1 MSAPMPHRVGAI
13 LFTAALMVLVA
24 YAVAETT
31 DYFFYATLSIAVFAV
46 AAFLVLFPG
55 SLFFSLA
62 LANFLAVY
70 ASVFTFIKIANF
82 GAVSASATAIGLVL
96 PVLAFVIG
104 SAWHRKEIR
113 AIVTS
118 AVPVETRKPGRVFG
132 WLAFVGLIA
141 TMTFLVPVA
150 EFSPEIQDR
159 IFLGSIAVAAVVVLF
174 ASRHVSVFLVDAGLL
189 FEGFFIHMSRL
200 AMPAFAF
207 VTLYSLFVVIFACV
221 YRIVDRHAPY
231 ALFRIMGEMRH
242 IEFPEALYFSV
253 VTLSTVGYGD
263 IVPVGAVV
271 RVFAAFQVLCGTL
284 LLLFGVS
291 ELVSYARRRRGP

>member
-13 LFTAALMVLVA
+13 LFTAALIVLVA

-31 DYFFYATLSIAVFAV
+31 DYFFYATLSVAVFAV
-46 AAFLVLFPG
+46 AAFLTLFPG

-70 ASVFTFIKIANF
+70 ASIFTFIKITNF
-82 GAVSASATAIGLVL
+82 EGVSAPVTSIGLVL

-118 AVPVETRKPGRVFG
+118 PVPVGVRELGHVFG
-132 WLAFVGLIA
+132 WLAFVGVIA
-141 TMTFLVPVA
+141 TVTFLVPVA
-150 EFSPEIQDR
+150 ELSPANQIR
-159 IFLGSIAVAAVVVLF
+159 MFLGSMAVSAGVVLI
-174 ASRHVSVFLVDAGLL
+174 ASRHVSVFLIDAGLL
-189 FEGFFIHMSRL
+189 FEGFFVHMARL

-221 YRIVDRHAPY
+221 YRIIDRHASQ
-231 ALFRIMGEMRH
+231 AMFRVMGEARH
-242 IEFPEALYFSV
+242 IDFPEALYFSV

-263 IVPVGAVV
+263 IVPLGAVV

-291 ELVSYARRRRGP
+291 ELVSYARRRRES

>member
-1 MSAPMPHRVGAI
+1 MPHRIRAMV
-13 LFTAALMVLVA
+13 FTAALIVLVA

-31 DYFFYATLSIAVFAV
+31 DYFFYATLSIAVFTV
-46 AAFLVLFPG
+46 AAFLALFPG

-82 GAVSASATAIGLVL
+82 EAVSAPVTSIGLVL

-104 SAWHRKEIR
+104 SAWHRNEIR

-118 AVPVETRKPGRVFG
+118 PVPVEVREPGRVFG

-141 TMTFLVPVA
+141 TMTFLVPVG
-150 EFSPEIQDR
+150 EFSPESQDR
-159 IFLGSIAVAAVVVLF
+159 IFLGSMAAAAVVVLL
-174 ASRHVSVFLVDAGLL
+174 ASRHVSAFLVDAGLL
-189 FEGFFIHMSRL
+189 FEGFFVHMARL

-207 VTLYSLFVVIFACV
+207 VTLYSLLVVIFACV
-221 YRIVDRHAPY
+221 YRIVDRHAPHP
-231 ALFRIMGEMRH
+231 LFRVMGEMPH

-253 VTLSTVGYGD
+253 VAASTVGYGD
-263 IVPVGAVV
+263 IVPVGAFV

-291 ELVSYARRRRGP
+291 ELVSYARRRRAP